1 MPYRLRV
8 SLVTALFTAVAVL
21 GAPAQ
26 PVAAAGEKVAIIV
39 GPVGSLTSSYRTWA
53 DEVAKAATA
62 AGATVA
68 KAYSP

>member
-39 GPVGSLTSSYRTWA
+39 GPVGSLTSNYRA
-53 DEVAKAATA
+53 RGDQVAAVATA

-68 KAYSP
+68 KAN